1 MDARSLALRV
11 EEAYLN
17 AWPALRQALLD
28 GWILRF
34 SDGLTRRANSVN
46 PVSPGSNDLQEKIA
60 LCERLYRAQALPTV
74 FRLPSIM
81 EPDLDSVLERRGY
94 HSEGETCVLF
104 LDLSASASDRNVGVE
119 LLSRPSAE
127 WLSALARCQRQS
139 EQQQSTYR
147 NIIETIAVP
156 LVCAASRSDGKLSSV
171 AYGAIHN
178 GLVCLESVATDAE
191 YRRRG
196 LAQRTISAIFS
207 WAIQQGATGACVQVE
222 AANSP
227 AVALYRGIGFA
238 TELYRYHYRRE
249 PTA

>member
-1 MDARSLALRV
+1 MDTRSLALQV

-17 AWPALRQALLD
+17 AWPALRQVLLD
-28 GWILRF
+28 GWLLRF
-34 SDGLTRRANSVN
+34 SNGLTRRANSVN
-46 PVSPGSNDLQEKIA
+46 PISPGSNDLQEKVA
-60 LCERLYRAQALPTV
+60 LCERLYRAQELPTI
-74 FRLPSIM
+74 FRLPAIM

-94 HSEGETCVLF
+94 GSEGETCVFF
-104 LDLSASASDRNVGVE
+104 LDLSDLTSRDVSME
-119 LLSRPSAE
+119 LLSRPGAE
-127 WLSALARCQRQS
+127 WLSALARCQKQS

-147 NIIETIAVP
+147 RIIESVAVP
-156 LVCAASRSDGKLSSV
+156 LVCAASPSNGKLSSV

-191 YRRRG
+191 HRRRG
-196 LAQRTISAIFS
+196 LAQNTISAILS

-227 AVALYRGIGFA
+227 AVALYRGMGFA

-249 PTA
+249 PKA

>member
-1 MDARSLALRV
+1 MDRSLALQV

-17 AWPALRQALLD
+17 AWPALRQVLLD
-28 GWILRF
+28 GWLLRF

-46 PVSPGSNDLQEKIA
+46 PISPGSNDLQEKVA
-60 LCERLYRAQALPTV
+60 LCERLYRAQGLPTI
-74 FRLPSIM
+74 FRLPAII

-94 HSEGETCVLF
+94 HAEGETCVFF
-104 LDLSASASDRNVGVE
+104 LDLNTYASDRNVGVE

-147 NIIETIAVP
+147 RIIETIAVP
-156 LVCAASRSDGKLSSV
+156 LVCAASRSDGTLSSV

-178 GLVCLESVATDAE
+178 GFVCLESVATDAE
-191 YRRRG
+191 HRRRG

-207 WAIQQGATGACVQVE
+207 WAILQQVE

-249 PTA
+249 PKA